1 MAKFNLDDYEL
12 VEDRIEKFWKDN
24 PDGKIHTNIVEN
36 LEDGTMVIIHAS
48 IYEHKDD
55 AEPKATGI
63 AQEYKGVGFANTTS
77 WVENC
82 ETSAIGRALANWKY
96 KGNKKARPSREEMQ
110 KVASAESSES
120 APQSAPKKKPEPVNE
135 SNENPVKILK
145 DAGFG
150 EAKDKHPNGAKAIDE
165 FGLICPCGDNK
176 RVKHYTKEEKTKPR
190 SPDFRCQAFGDCTAG
205 DTVDG
210 KVFAKSWWLD
220 SKDTPDSWKD
230 YAAAKNG
237 IKLPDPKTLDEGALP
252 F

>member
-24 PDGKIHTNIVEN
+24 PDGKIHTKITEN

-110 KVASAESSES
+110 KVASGESSES
-120 APQSAPKKKPEPVNE
+120 AQQSIPKKKPEPVNQ
-135 SNENPVKILK
+135 SNENPVEILK

-150 EAKDKHPNGAKAIDE
+150 
-165 FGLICPCGDNK
+165 NK

-237 IKLPDPKTLDEGALP
+237 IKLPDPKTLSEGDLP

>member
-82 ETSAIGRALANWKY
+82 ETSAIGRALANW
-96 KGNKKARPSREEMQ
+96 
-110 KVASAESSES
+110 
-120 APQSAPKKKPEPVNE
+120 
-135 SNENPVKILK
+135 
-145 DAGFG
+145 
-150 EAKDKHPNGAKAIDE
+150 
-165 FGLICPCGDNK
+165 
-176 RVKHYTKEEKTKPR
+176 
-190 SPDFRCQAFGDCTAG
+190 
-205 DTVDG
+205 
-210 KVFAKSWWLD
+210 
-220 SKDTPDSWKD
+220 
-230 YAAAKNG
+230 
-237 IKLPDPKTLDEGALP
+237 
-252 F
+252 